1 MSLNRSKKPIL
12 GHLACHVALI
22 LASATVLVPFLW
34 MFFFNDTATTEIYTS
49 GHTLSL
55 HDALS
60 QCRQG
65 FLLAGARAWGGLDL
79 ADSDDLFSGAH

>member
-1 MSLNRSKKPIL
+1 MYEADSVENKVCDSLEVVCSCKFDDDSTL
-12 GHLACHVALI
+12 LLAFRDGDARVVRVGQGRH
-22 LASATVLVPFLW
+22 
-34 MFFFNDTATTEIYTS
+34 N
-49 GHTLSL
+49 
-55 HDALS
+55 ALS

>member
-34 MFFFNDTATTEIYTS
+34 MFTTSLQTRAETYTNAS
-49 GHTLSL
+49 ILPTSWH
-55 HDALS
+55 
-60 QCRQG
+60 
-65 FLLAGARAWGGLDL
+65 WEN
-79 ADSDDLFSGAH
+79 

>member
-1 MSLNRSKKPIL
+1 MYEGDSVENKVCDSLEVVCS
-12 GHLACHVALI
+12 CEFDDD
-22 LASATVLVPFLW
+22 S
-34 MFFFNDTATTEIYTS
+34 
-49 GHTLSL
+49 TLLSTFRDGDARVVSVGQGR

-65 FLLAGARAWGGLDL
+65 VLLAGARARGGLGL